1 MQSSALGPPPF
12 SSNVRSSPITTPVIP
27 GSHAKGARP
36 AQSVRSEAAVTSR
49 GRWRVFRSAPLQ
61 CYGTDERGQPF
72 FIGLEHCASFTHHP
86 TPPLSTPKAT
96 RPTKAGQI
104 EVAGALSRVGT
115 RDSRCSFLLPNL
127 CSPTG
132 YCCHAADV
140 YSQESLMVFLINIRC
155 PDQYTILTYQNP
167 SFPRGKLRIAENP
180 PLRK

>member
-72 FIGLEHCASFTHHP
+72 FIGLEHCAIFTHHP

-132 YCCHAADV
+132 YCCHAADA
-140 YSQESLMVFLINIRC
+140 YSQASLMFFLSMYDAPTNARSSPIRT
-155 PDQYTILTYQNP
+155 PL
-167 SFPRGKLRIAENP
+167 FLRES
-180 PLRK
+180 